1 MGGPLPGERSEMT
14 TTRLTVGWMLSVVM
28 VAVGAWPLSAGSA
41 GAQSLQPAG
50 WDAGLRLAEAVDRHP
65 DPDVVEV
72 DFEARVA
79 RVEIA
84 PGLEVEAWTYNGTIP
99 GPMIR
104 VKVGDRL
111 IVHFTNNL
119 PRPSTIHWHGLRIP
133 IDMDGV
139 PGYSQEPVPPG
150 GTFTYDFVVP
160 DAGIYWYHP
169 HVMSAAQ
176 VGFGLYGAFLVED
189 PAEAETVGIADDL
202 VIVLSDIDVN
212 DDGTLIPA
220 DSGGAFGMLFGRE
233 GNQVLVNGRR
243 QPRLVARAGAPQ
255 RWRLVNAAKS
265 RYFKLDLGEGHVFRK
280 IGGDGGLTEY
290 SEDHDFIVLGAGE
303 RADVIVQ
310 PTGEPG
316 GEGLLRSLLHDR
328 GYGTIFGRDFENL
341 VTIRFADQPPHAGRP
356 LPRTRRDMQP
366 YDLEGATAIDLE
378 LTLSP
383 DPYDQALTYGINHM
397 PFWRAPPILAKAG
410 ETQVWTVTN
419 TTDWSHPL
427 HLHGFFFLVLDE
439 TGAPVRPIE
448 WKDTVDIPHGRTVRL
463 AVGFDDRP
471 GTWIFHCHVLDH
483 ADGGLLSAVHL
494 DLPIEEFRN
503 LSEH

>member
-1 MGGPLPGERSEMT
+1 MMRSRGDGEGNVSRSAWT
-14 TTRLTVGWMLSVVM
+14 TARTLL
-28 VAVGAWPLSAGSA
+28 AALSAFAVLDVNPA

-50 WDAGLRLAEAVDRHP
+50 WDAGIRMAEAVDRNP
-65 DPDVVEV
+65 DPNVVEV

-79 RVEIA
+79 TIEIA
-84 PGLEVEAWTYNGTIP
+84 PGLKVDAWTYNGTIP

-119 PRPSTIHWHGLRIP
+119 PRPSTIHWHGLRVP

-139 PGYSQEPVPPG
+139 PGYSQEPVQPD

-176 VGFGLYGAFLVED
+176 VGFGLYGALLVED
-189 PAEAETVGIADDL
+189 STETETIGIADDL
-202 VIVLSDIDVN
+202 VLVLSDIDVA
-212 DDGTLIPA
+212 DDGALLPA
-220 DSGGAFGMLFGRE
+220 DTGGTVGMLFGCE
-233 GNQVLVNGRR
+233 GNRVLVNGRR
-243 QPRLVARAGAPQ
+243 LPELVARSGAPQ
-255 RWRLVNAAKS
+255 RWRVVNAAKS

-303 RADVIVQ
+303 RADVLVT

-316 GEGLLRSLLHDR
+316 GEGLVRSLLHDR
-328 GYGTIFGRDFENL
+328 GYGSIFGRDFESL
-341 VTIRFADQPPHAGRP
+341 FTIRFADEPTYDPGP
-356 LPRTRRDMQP
+356 LPRTSREMEP
-366 YDLEGATAIDLE
+366 YDLEGATGIDLE
-378 LTLSP
+378 LTLQE
-383 DPYDQALTYGINHM
+383 DPHDQTFAYGINHV
-397 PFWRAPPILAKAG
+397 PFWKAKPILAGLG

-419 TTDWSHPL
+419 STAWSHPL

-439 TGAPVRPIE
+439 AGEPVRPLE
-448 WKDTVDIPHGRTVRL
+448 WKDTVDIPHERTVRL
-463 AVGFDDRP
+463 AVRFGERP
-471 GTWIFHCHVLDH
+471 GTWIFHCHILDH
-483 ADGGLLSAVHL
+483 ADGGLLSAVHIG
-494 DLPIEEFRN
+494 LPPEEFRN
-503 LSEH
+503 LAEH

>member
-1 MGGPLPGERSEMT
+1 MRSHGDEERHVSRSAWT
-14 TTRLTVGWMLSVVM
+14 TARGLL
-28 VAVGAWPLSAGSA
+28 AALSALAVLDANPA

-50 WDAGLRLAEAVDRHP
+50 WDAGIRMAEAVDRNP
-65 DPDVVEV
+65 DPNVVEV

-79 RVEIA
+79 TVEIA
-84 PGLEVEAWTYNGTIP
+84 PGLKVDAWTYNGTIP

-119 PRPSTIHWHGLRIP
+119 PRPSTIHWHGLRVP

-139 PGYSQEPVPPG
+139 PGYSQEPVQPG

-189 PAEAETVGIADDL
+189 STETETIGIADDL
-202 VIVLSDIDVN
+202 VLVLSDIDV
-212 DDGTLIPA
+212 DDGGALLPA
-220 DSGGAFGMLFGRE
+220 DTGGTVGMLFGRE
-233 GNQVLVNGRR
+233 GNRVLVNGRR
-243 QPRLVARAGAPQ
+243 LPELVARSGAPQ
-255 RWRLVNAAKS
+255 RWRVVNAAKS

-303 RADVIVQ
+303 RADVLVT

-316 GEGLLRSLLHDR
+316 GEGLVRSLLHDR
-328 GYGTIFGRDFENL
+328 GYGSIFGRDFESL
-341 VTIRFADQPPHAGRP
+341 FTIRFAEEPPYDPGP
-356 LPRTRRDMQP
+356 LPHTSREMEP
-366 YDLEGATAIDLE
+366 YDLERATRIDLE
-378 LTLSP
+378 LTLQEEP
-383 DPYDQALTYGINHM
+383 HDQTFAYGINHV
-397 PFWRAPPILAKAG
+397 PFWKAKPILASLG
-410 ETQVWTVTN
+410 ETQVWNVTN
-419 TTDWSHPL
+419 STAWSHPL

-439 TGAPVRPIE
+439 AGEPVRPLE
-448 WKDTVDIPHGRTVRL
+448 WKDTVDIPHERTVRL
-463 AVGFDDRP
+463 AVRFDERP
-471 GTWIFHCHVLDH
+471 GTWIFHCHILDH
-483 ADGGLLSAVHL
+483 AEGGLLSAVHL
-494 DLPIEEFRN
+494 GLPPEKFRN
-503 LSEH
+503 LAEH

>member
-1 MGGPLPGERSEMT
+1 MR
-14 TTRLTVGWMLSVVM
+14 RLSV
-28 VAVGAWPLSAGSA
+28 GADDSTSSAPATAPAILAALAALALLNPNPA
-41 GAQSLQPAG
+41 GGQSLQPPG
-50 WDAGLRLAEAVDRHP
+50 WDAGIRMTEAVDRNP
-65 DPDVVEV
+65 DPDIVEV

-79 RVEIA
+79 TVEIA

-111 IVHFTNNL
+111 IVHFTNHL

-139 PGYSQEPVPPG
+139 PGYSQDPVEPG

-189 PAEAETVGIADDL
+189 PAEAETVGIVDDL
-202 VIVLSDIDVN
+202 VLVLSDIDAT
-212 DDGTLIPA
+212 DDGELLPA
-220 DSGGAFGMLFGRE
+220 DTGGTVGMLFGRE
-233 GNQVLVNGRR
+233 GNRVLVNGRR
-243 QPRLVARAGAPQ
+243 LPELVARAGAPQ
-255 RWRLVNAAKS
+255 RWRVVNAAKS
-265 RYFKLDLGEGHVFRK
+265 RYFKLDLGEGNVFRK

-290 SEDHDFIVLGAGE
+290 SEDHDFVVLGAGE
-303 RADVIVQ
+303 RADVLVT

-328 GYGTIFGRDFENL
+328 GYGSIFGRDFENL
-341 VTIRFADQPPHAGRP
+341 MTIRFADDRPYEGGP
-356 LPRTRRDMQP
+356 LPHTSRAMDL
-366 YDLEGATAIDLE
+366 YDLDGATEIDLE
-378 LTLSP
+378 LTLQE
-383 DPYDQALTYGINHM
+383 DPYDQTFAYGINHV
-397 PFWRAPPILAKAG
+397 PFWKAKPILASRG

-419 TTDWSHPL
+419 STAWSHPL

-439 TGAPVRPIE
+439 AGEPVRPLE
-448 WKDTVDIPHGRTVRL
+448 WKDTVDIPHERTVRL
-463 AVGFDDRP
+463 AVRFDDRP
-471 GTWIFHCHVLDH
+471 GTWIFHCHILDH

-494 DLPIEEFRN
+494 DLPLEDFRN
-503 LSEH
+503 LAEH

>member
-1 MGGPLPGERSEMT
+1 MTERRSA
-14 TTRLTVGWMLSVVM
+14 LGWMVSAA
-28 VAVGAWPLSAGSA
+28 VALASSTVFLGGAA
-41 GAQSLQPAG
+41 AQSLQPTG
-50 WDAGLRLAEAVDRHP
+50 WDASLRMPEAADRNP
-65 DPDVVEV
+65 DPHIVEV

-84 PGLEVEAWTYNGTIP
+84 PGFEVEAWTYNGTIP

-104 VKVGDRL
+104 VRVGDRL

-139 PGYSQEPVPPG
+139 PGYSQEPVQPG
-150 GTFTYDFVVP
+150 ETFTYDFVVP

-169 HVMSAAQ
+169 HVMSAEQ

-202 VIVLSDIDVN
+202 VLVLSDIDAN
-212 DDGTLIPA
+212 DDGTLIPS
-220 DSGGAFGMLFGRE
+220 DTGGSVGMLFGRE
-233 GNQVLVNGRR
+233 GNRVLVNGRR
-243 QPRLVARAGAPQ
+243 QPELVARAGAPQ

-303 RADVIVQ
+303 RADVIVT

-328 GYGTIFGRDFENL
+328 GYGSIFGRDFENL
-341 VTIRFADQPPHAGRP
+341 FTIRFADQAPYTSGP
-356 LPRTRRDMQP
+356 LPETRREMEP
-366 YDLEGATAIDLE
+366 YDLDGATPVDLE
-378 LTLSP
+378 LTLSQ
-383 DPYDQALTYGINHM
+383 DQYDQSFAYGINHA
-397 PFWRAPPILAKAG
+397 PFWKAQPILAKPG
-410 ETQVWTVTN
+410 ETQLWTVTN
-419 TTDWSHPL
+419 TTAWSHPL

-439 TGAPVRPIE
+439 SGTPVRPLE
-448 WKDTVDIPHGRTVRL
+448 WKDTVDIPHDRTVRL
-463 AVGFDDRP
+463 AVRFDDRP
-471 GTWIFHCHVLDH
+471 GTWIFHCHILDH

-494 DLPIEEFRN
+494 GLPVEEFEN
-503 LSEH
+503 LKAH